1 MLTVKEAK
9 KIGIRACI
17 DAIGYEFCKKHADN
31 STSGYGVEEGSVYCF
46 VGVSDEP
53 APECDISKVDSLI
66 LTSGEDWPYS
76 ASCNVDM
83 QDGRIEML
91 EVKKPNEF

>member
-17 DAIGYEFCKKHADN
+17 DAIGYDFCKQHADN
-31 STSGYGVEEGSVYCF
+31 STSGYGVEEGIVYCF
-46 VGVSDEP
+46 VGVSDQP

-66 LTSGEDWPYS
+66 LAHGTEWPYS
-76 ASCNVDM
+76 ASCHVDRK
-83 QDGRIEML
+83 DGRIEL
-91 EVKKPNEF
+91 FEVKKPEE